1 MHEVSIMQSA
11 LESAERHAAAQG
23 ATRIH
28 KIVLRIGAASGVEP
42 DALEFAFG
50 PVTKGSMAD
59 GAALE
64 IVRVPAVCFCGTCD
78 AEFQPDDSIYF
89 CPTCKAPALQLLK
102 GMEME
107 LASLEIS

>member
-11 LESAERHAAAQG
+11 LESAEQHAKAQG

-28 KIVLRIGAASGVEP
+28 RIVLNIGAASGVAP

-50 PVTKGSMAD
+50 PVTEGTMAD
-59 GAALE
+59 GATLEIIGVPVVRYCETCSVEFDAPDLLIECPKCGNYALE
-64 IVRVPAVCFCGTCD
+64 IRRG
-78 AEFQPDDSIYF
+78 AE
-89 CPTCKAPALQLLK
+89 L
-102 GMEME
+102 E

>member
-1 MHEVSIMQSA
+1 MQSA
-11 LESAERHAAAQG
+11 LESAERHARAQG

-28 KIVLRIGAASGVEP
+28 RIVLRIGAASGVVP

-50 PVTKGSMAD
+50 PVTEGTMAE

-64 IVRVPAVCFCGTCD
+64 IIDVPVVRYCETCC
-78 AEFQPDDSIYF
+78 AEFDAPDLMIQ
-89 CPTCKAPALQLLK
+89 CPICDHYALEVRR
-102 GMEME
+102 GAEME

>member
-11 LESAERHAAAQG
+11 LEAAERHARAQG

-28 KIVLRIGAASGVEP
+28 RIVLKIGAASGVVP
-42 DALEFAFG
+42 DALEFAFA
-50 PVTKGSMAD
+50 PVTKGTMAD
-59 GAALE
+59 GATLE
-64 IVRVPAVCFCGTCD
+64 IIPVPVVCHCD
-78 AEFQPDDSIYF
+78 VCDSDFVPDDF
-89 CPTCKAPALQLLK
+89 PHACPTCGRISLDVRQ